1 MNVCPRCKIEFIPGK
16 WKNKYCSRI
25 CANSRCWSN
34 EDKNKKSSS
43 AKKFIDTL
51 SENKKNSMTANAVL
65 ALIEQR
71 KERISYGN
79 FDDLGQKEKRERLL
93 IEQKF
98 LCSECNIGLTWNN
111 KPIKFQLDHINGN
124 RKDETRNN
132 LRMICPNC
140 HSQTDTFGGKNGRK
154 ITNKQIEEELQTSEN
169 NHHVCIK
176 LGLNPSSY
184 TYERINKIRNKLL

>member
-98 LCSECNIGLTWNN
+98 LCTECNIGLIWNN